1 MKDSRSEGSFISGG
15 RWEGGEEGL
24 IARLCMMFT
33 RERECVCERNE
44 CHVLFYARDVH
55 AHRAPGREG
64 GAGSDG
70 TTRSAGREGCPGK
83 AREEGKLQRGPP
95 ANDH

>member
-1 MKDSRSEGSFISGG
+1 MHDFCAK
-15 RWEGGEEGL
+15 
-24 IARLCMMFT
+24 T
-33 RERECVCERNE
+33 RVRVRTNE

-95 ANDH
+95 ANDHRPNRPYKPFPP